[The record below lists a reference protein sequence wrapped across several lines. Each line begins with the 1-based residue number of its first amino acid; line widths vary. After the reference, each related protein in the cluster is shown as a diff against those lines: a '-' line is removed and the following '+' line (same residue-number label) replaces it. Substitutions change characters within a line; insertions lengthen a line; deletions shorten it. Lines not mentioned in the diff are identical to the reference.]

1 MANEL
6 ATTNGQAIAPQNY
19 TGPGFDM
26 IPVEAI
32 VRQTEA
38 VKTLMQNGMSEGM
51 HYGRIPGCGDKPT
64 LLQPGAQKLTLM
76 FNMADT
82 YDIQQVDLA
91 NGHREYTVTCHLVSK
106 STGLMQGSGVGL
118 CTTMEKKY
126 RYRNVA
132 DFEITDEPIPQDA
145 RERKQ
150 EYRRQGYGMKKV
162 DGAWYWVKYKDS
174 GQQENPDIA
183 DTYNTVLKMA
193 CKRALVAACLNTLAV
208 SDLFT
213 QDIED
218 LGRYAIDY
226 QAQPQQQYQQQP
238 PRTQQ
243 AHQPQQPPQRSPRL
257 NALRSLM
264 SEAKNVG
271 IIVSDPKDRNAGLMG
286 WIHVTYGCEPDE
298 LGDAQIA
305 ECEAYVRARIAD
317 KQAMQAQYAETD
329 AAQDYGEAYDGG
341 LADHDISF

>member
-6 ATTNGQAIAPQNY
+6 ATTQGQAIAPQNY
-19 TGPGFDM
+19 AGPGYDM
-26 IPVEAI
+26 LPVGEI
-32 VRQTEA
+32 IRQTEA
-38 VKTLMQNGMSEGM
+38 VKTLMMNGMSDGM

-76 FNMADT
+76 FNLADT
-82 YDIQQVDLA
+82 YDIKQVDLP
-91 NGHREYTVTCHLVSK
+91 NNHREYTATCHLVSK

-162 DGAWYWVKYKDS
+162 DGSWYWVRFKDS

-226 QAQPQQQYQQQP
+226 QAQPQQPPQRQQP
-238 PRTQQ
+238 PRPQQ

-257 NALRSLM
+257 NALRQLF
-264 SEAKNVG
+264 SEAKNLG
-271 IIVSDPKDRNAGLMG
+271 IVVSDPQDSTRGLMG

-298 LGDAQIA
+298 LGNAQIA
-305 ECEAYVRARIAD
+305 ECEQYVRDRIAD
-317 KQAMQAQYAETD
+317 KRALSYQ
-329 AAQDYGEAYDGG
+329 QDEGYDDG
-341 LADHDISF
+341 LADYDIAF